1 MKSKGG
7 LSSLEAHLLCM
18 VVIIIV
24 KTAVKKPAASI
35 VCTNPFGKVKGF
47 DGNFNLSEILKFVKC
62 VTHTVFSLFL
72 LFFISLLSCRGR
84 AKSTMEV
91 PQTARDRFVRKIKKG
106 LCFVFWWGLI
116 SMTNQL

>member
-24 KTAVKKPAASI
+24 KTAVKKPAASS
-35 VCTNPFGKVKGF
+35 VCTNPFGKVEGF

-62 VTHTVFSLFL
+62 VTHTH
-72 LFFISLLSCRGR
+72 
-84 AKSTMEV
+84 T
-91 PQTARDRFVRKIKKG
+91 
-106 LCFVFWWGLI
+106 LCFLCFFYFSFLC
-116 SMTNQL
+116 